1 MKVKYSNPWKIC
13 IMKSHKHFD
22 MQIFKVN
29 IVPEGND
36 LMKMAVDDDGDVLPD
51 RDAAKGFYAKYEPKE
66 VLGRGGCSVV
76 RRCIG
81 T

>member
-1 MKVKYSNPWKIC
+1 
-13 IMKSHKHFD
+13 
-22 MQIFKVN
+22 
-29 IVPEGND
+29 
-36 LMKMAVDDDGDVLPD
+36 MAVDEDGDVLPD

-81 T
+81 M

>member
-1 MKVKYSNPWKIC
+1 MEKWGRV
-13 IMKSHKHFD
+13 
-22 MQIFKVN
+22 
-29 IVPEGND
+29 
-36 LMKMAVDDDGDVLPD
+36 MAKDDESDVLPD

-81 T
+81 EAYML